1 MTHLFNPFTLRGVAF
16 RNRIGVSPMCQYS
29 AQEGFANDWHLVHL
43 GARAVGGAGLIIA
56 EATAVQAHGRISP
69 NDLGIWQDEHIAAF
83 APITKFIAEQGA
95 VPGIQLAHAGRKA
108 NTARP
113 WEGGLPLPDPAQTW
127 PVVAPSALPFRA
139 DHPTPQELTLA
150 EIAGIKAAF
159 RDAAQRAVAA
169 GFKVIEIHAA
179 HGYLLHSFYSPLS
192 NQRQDAYGG
201 NFANRIRLVTEIA
214 EAVRNVLP
222 EALPLFVRVSST
234 DWVEGGWT
242 IEDTVDLAKRL
253 KQTGVDLI
261 DCSSGGNVATAT
273 VPVGPGYQVRF
284 AQAVRAGAG
293 IATAAVGLITQPEQA
308 EALVANGEADL
319 VLLGRE
325 FLRDPYWPLHAAQV
339 LKQKVTAPPQYGRA
353 FG

>member
-1 MTHLFNPFTLRGVAF
+1 MTHLFDPFTLRGVTF

-29 AQEGFANDWHLVHL
+29 AQGGFANQWHLVHL
-43 GARAVGGAGLIIA
+43 GTRAVGGAGLIIA

-69 NDLGIWQDEHIAAF
+69 NDLGLWRDEHISAF
-83 APITKFIAEQGA
+83 APITKFIAEHGG

-113 WEGGLPLPDPAQTW
+113 WEGGLPIPDPDKTW
-127 PVVAPSALPFRA
+127 RIVAPSALPFRA
-139 DHPTPQELTLA
+139 DHPTPHELTLA
-150 EIAGIKAAF
+150 EIDGIKLAF

-192 NQRQDAYGG
+192 NQRQDTYGG
-201 NFANRIRLVTEIA
+201 NFANRIRLVIEIA
-214 EAVRNVLP
+214 DAVRNVLP
-222 EALPLFVRVSST
+222 EALPLAVRVSST

-242 IEDTVDLAKRL
+242 IEDTLDLAKRL
-253 KQTGVDLI
+253 KQTGVDLL

-284 AQAVRAGAG
+284 AQAVRQSAG
-293 IATAAVGLITQPEQA
+293 IAAAAVGLITQAEQA
-308 EALVANGEADL
+308 EAIVTNGEADI

-325 FLRDPYWPLHAAQV
+325 VLRDPYWPLHAAQT
-339 LKQKVTAPPQYGRA
+339 LKQKVTTPPQYARA

>member
-1 MTHLFNPFTLRGVAF
+1 
-16 RNRIGVSPMCQYS
+16 MCQYS
-29 AQEGFANDWHLVHL
+29 AQGGFANDWHLVHL

-273 VPVGPGYQVRF
+273 VPVGPG
-284 AQAVRAGAG
+284 
-293 IATAAVGLITQPEQA
+293 
-308 EALVANGEADL
+308 
-319 VLLGRE
+319 
-325 FLRDPYWPLHAAQV
+325 
-339 LKQKVTAPPQYGRA
+339 
-353 FG
+353 